1 MSDLRCQIFYICY
14 LRSDIC
20 HFSLFLFMRIFVL
33 LLLLTAGIA
42 RAQDTVFLKQLLLS
56 KPGLFNTI
64 LQNRDSFRVQIM
76 YTQIDRDKKNRP
88 VFTDYGF
95 HLNAD
100 EYFYPASMVKMP
112 VALLALEKLSKA
124 KRAGIP
130 VSIQNTLITDSLDM
144 IKYGNKIQDS
154 FPDRPTIER
163 LIKQIFL
170 VSDNDAFNK
179 LYEYLGQEYIQQR
192 LTQKGYPDAIIRH
205 RLSVSRTE
213 EQNRTTNTVSFLDQ
227 NGAVISSQ
235 PAAFSKAV
243 FPAFATSL
251 GKGYY
256 AGSQL
261 ISTPFAFDDKN
272 RVYLKDFHRILQ
284 SVIMP
289 EMFPKHQRFDF
300 TKDDEQFIYHWMSA
314 FPSESTSPSYDTA
327 KVGDAAVK
335 FLYYGAEKGRAPKH
349 IRIFNKIGGA
359 YGFLTDVSYF
369 VDFEKNIEFFL
380 SATILCNSDGIF
392 NDDKYDYTT
401 IGYPFLKNLG
411 RTVYEY
417 ELQRKKTRLPNLYKY
432 KIHY

>member
-1 MSDLRCQIFYICY
+1 
-14 LRSDIC
+14 
-20 HFSLFLFMRIFVL
+20 MRIL
-33 LLLLTAGIA
+33 LLLLLAWGSLG
-42 RAQDTVFLKQLLLS
+42 AQDTVLLKKLLAA
-56 KPGLFNTI
+56 KPDLFGEI
-64 LQNRDSFRVQIM
+64 LQNRDSLRVQIV
-76 YTQIDRDKKNRP
+76 YTQIDRTKKNKP
-88 VFTDYGF
+88 VFTDYAF
-95 HLNAD
+95 HLNPA

-112 VALLALEKLSKA
+112 VALLALEKMSKA

-130 VSIQNTLITDSLDM
+130 VSLQSTLITDSLDFA
-144 IKYGNKIQDS
+144 KYSNKIQDS

-170 VSDNDAFNK
+170 VSDNDAYNRLF
-179 LYEYLGQEYIQQR
+179 EYLGQAYIQEQ
-192 LTQKGYPDAIIRH
+192 LTKKGYPDAIIRH

-213 EQNRTTNTVSFLDQ
+213 EQNRTTNAVSFLDN

-235 PAAFSKAV
+235 PAAYSKAV
-243 FPAFATSL
+243 FPVFQTRL

-256 AGSQL
+256 AGNQL
-261 ISTPFAFDDKN
+261 MNTAFVFDDKN
-272 RVYLKDFHRILQ
+272 RVYLQDFHRMLQ

-289 EMFPKHQRFDF
+289 DMFPKQQRFDF
-300 TKDDEQFIYHWMSA
+300 TKEDEQFILRWMSA
-314 FPSESTSPSYDTA
+314 FPSESTSPVYDTS

-335 FLYYGAEKGRAPKH
+335 FLYYGAAGGRAPKH

-369 VDFEKNIEFFL
+369 VDFEQKIEFFL

-401 IGYPFLKNLG
+401 TGYPFLKNLG

-417 ELQRKKTRLPNLYKY
+417 ELQRKKKRLPDLSRFV
-432 KIHY
+432 ISR

>member
-1 MSDLRCQIFYICY
+1 
-14 LRSDIC
+14 
-20 HFSLFLFMRIFVL
+20 MRL
-33 LLLLTAGIA
+33 LLLLILFIPTVLS
-42 RAQDTVFLKQLLLS
+42 AQNKKMDTVLLKQLLQS
-56 KPGLFNTI
+56 KPELFNSI
-64 LQNRDSFRVQIM
+64 LQNRDSFRVQIL
-76 YTQIDRDKKNRP
+76 YTQIDRDKKNKP

-95 HLNAD
+95 HLNQD

-112 VALLALEKLSKA
+112 VAFLALEKLSKA
-124 KRAGIP
+124 KRDGIP
-130 VSIQNTLITDSLDM
+130 VSLQNTLITDSLDLV
-144 IKYGNKIQDS
+144 KYAGKIQDS

-179 LYEYLGQEYIQQR
+179 LYEYLGQEYIQQK
-192 LTQKGYPDAIIRH
+192 LTEKGYPEAIIRH

-213 EQNRTTNTVSFLDQ
+213 EQNRKTNAVSLLDKH
-227 NGAVISSQ
+227 GAIITSQ
-235 PAAFSKAV
+235 PPAYSKAV
-243 FPAFATSL
+243 FPSFQSHL

-256 AGSQL
+256 AGNQL
-261 ISTPFAFDDKN
+261 INSPFVFDDKN

-284 SVIMP
+284 TVIMP
-289 EMFPKHQRFDF
+289 EAFPKKQRFDF
-300 TKDDEQFIYHWMSA
+300 TKEDEQFIYHWMSA
-314 FPSESTSPSYDTA
+314 FPSESISPSYDTA
-327 KVGDAAVK
+327 TVGDAAVK
-335 FLYYGAEKGRAPKH
+335 FLYYGAAKGRAPKH

-392 NDDKYDYTT
+392 NDDKYDYTS

-417 ELQRKKTRLPNLYKY
+417 ELQRKKKRTPDLKRYRVRY
-432 KIHY
+432 